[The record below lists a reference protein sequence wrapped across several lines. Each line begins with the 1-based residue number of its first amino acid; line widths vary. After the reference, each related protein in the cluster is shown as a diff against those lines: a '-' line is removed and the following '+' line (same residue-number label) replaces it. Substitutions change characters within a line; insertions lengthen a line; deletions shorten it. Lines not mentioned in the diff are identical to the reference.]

1 MRAPLARKRARS
13 TNLTRVRSQIYTPSR
28 RYWSVRRA
36 LWMRGRWC
44 GSPAPS
50 MTPACVHP
58 SAHAAVKLAVPVSAP
73 QASPGGRCRPM
84 MVLGVASSTRLCA
97 ACAAVPPPGCR
108 LGSLDGQ
115 RSALR
120 CLRCPPLPLP
130 CVLRARL
137 RRVARRVLG
146 RRGRRCWTAVA
157 RVPPMRGF
165 DFLREATSNEA
176 TIQCANEQCTHF
188 ELTSWQETL
197 VASARLALGRLR
209 RQERDRDR
217 DRDDFDFLI
226 AACWGCCGTG
236 NRARCRKPI

>member
-157 RVPPMRGF
+157 RVPPMRGGSISLERQRPTKQRSNALMSNVHISSSRAGKRRLSLQL
-165 DFLREATSNEA
+165 DSHSVDYGDKRETETETE
-176 TIQCANEQCTHF
+176 TISIF
-188 ELTSWQETL
+188 
-197 VASARLALGRLR
+197 
-209 RQERDRDR
+209 
-217 DRDDFDFLI
+217 
-226 AACWGCCGTG
+226 
-236 NRARCRKPI
+236 